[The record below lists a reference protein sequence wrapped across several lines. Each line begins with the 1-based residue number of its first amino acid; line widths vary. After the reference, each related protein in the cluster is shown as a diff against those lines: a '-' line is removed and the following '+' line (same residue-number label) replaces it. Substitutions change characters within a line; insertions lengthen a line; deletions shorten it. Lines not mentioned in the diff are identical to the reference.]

1 MLRNKILL
9 TIAVLTLVAMAC
21 SINIDLPNIE
31 TDIKTGPIVT
41 EDISIQRPDQDG
53 ITELEIAFGAG
64 EIFLSPGTG
73 DALVSGTAAYNVE
86 DFKPEILTEGNRVSI
101 EQGNLEISGLPNFS
115 DRIENT
121 WDLQISQDP
130 IELEIKAGAYS
141 GEYEFGG
148 LNISNLRISDGAA
161 NVELRFSSPNQAD
174 MDTFRYETGASD
186 VTLTG
191 LANANF
197 STMIFQSGAGD
208 YELEFDGEL
217 QKDTTVIIESG
228 LSNFTITV
236 PEGVNAIVDV
246 DGALNNVNTR
256 GEWDSSGGDY
266 LLDGDGPTLTI
277 SVELGAGNLTL
288 RN

>member
-41 EDISIQRPDQDG
+41 EDISIPRPDQDG

-64 EIFLSPGTG
+64 EIFLSPGSG
-73 DALVSGTAAYNVE
+73 DAIVSGTAAYNVE
-86 DFKPEILTEGNRVSI
+86 DFKPEIITEGNRVSI

-161 NVELRFSSPNQAD
+161 NVKLRFSSPNQAE

-256 GEWDSSGGDY
+256 GEWESSGGDY
-266 LLDGDGPTLTI
+266 LLEGDGPTLTI